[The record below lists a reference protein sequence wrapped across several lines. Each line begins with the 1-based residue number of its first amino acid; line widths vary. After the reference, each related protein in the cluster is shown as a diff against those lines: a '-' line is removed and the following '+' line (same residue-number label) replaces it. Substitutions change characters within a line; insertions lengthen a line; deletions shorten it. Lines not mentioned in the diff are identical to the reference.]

1 METVTVG
8 YSRPE
13 DMIPESAYF
22 TPFPFTSQQT
32 GFESISNIPP
42 LNDKLNQQYN
52 ALLNPENKEAVS
64 SKIDQ
69 YNEAGKAFITNG
81 QSVNVIVI
89 SFAVLSNEFNA
100 FEITKTLIFQA

>member
-22 TPFPFTSQQT
+22 TPFPFTSHQT

-69 YNEAGKAFITNG
+69 YNEAGKAFITSG
-81 QSVNVIVI
+81 QSVNVIFI
-89 SFAVLSNEFNA
+89 SRLNWFLSIRTNSMY
-100 FEITKTLIFQA
+100 L